1 MPPPAGHRDQLVSR
15 RIATGQVADPR
26 RIGRDRFRCFRF
38 DTDEAASLLND
49 VSGLEL
55 SRGDVEALTTSTD
68 GWAAALQLAALSLR
82 GGSDASTLAGR
93 LSGASDVIREFLG
106 ENVLDTLGPDLRE
119 FLVVTSITER
129 TCGGLASVL
138 ARVTNGLA
146 MLDEVEQRGLFL
158 QRIDD
163 DPNWFR
169 FHQMF
174 AEFLRRRLEHDGLDR
189 VEQLHRTAS
198 SWFAENGY
206 LNEAVDHALAAGDL
220 ARAVDLVEQD
230 GTSLLEQSKMTTLLG
245 IVKKLPPQLV
255 VSRARLQLDIA
266 WANILLQRSTLPP
279 GALNRFEAAL
289 GHADLSGAAQ
299 EDLRAEADVVR
310 AVAESYADRVE
321 RVDDLVAEAMSRPDT
336 LHPRVPGSA
345 GSAAAFAAICRFDFV
360 GAHRLLDWAAP
371 YQEMMGPFGTVYGR
385 CPGGMAARYQL
396 DIPAALT
403 SFRGALEIA
412 TGVGPHSHAAR
423 LAGALLGELLY
434 ETGDLAEAARLLDE
448 SDLLG
453 ADGGIVDSLAAR
465 YVIGARI
472 KAAQGDHGSAADRL
486 ATGAKAV
493 VHLRLPRLAARI
505 NNEQIRLG
513 IELPQAVAGGLRSP
527 RTIPRDNGIATMTAE
542 LDEDSA
548 VRLLSA
554 SDSADDH
561 EQACR
566 RAADLVAAID
576 GERRPLAALQ
586 AQVLH
591 IETLTSA
598 GREAD
603 ARDEL
608 APVAAKCAELGLSR
622 LLVDAGLA

>member
-1 MPPPAGHRDQLVSR
+1 
-15 RIATGQVADPR
+15 
-26 RIGRDRFRCFRF
+26 
-38 DTDEAASLLND
+38 
-49 VSGLEL
+49 
-55 SRGDVEALTTSTD
+55 VEALTTSTD

-513 IELPQAVAGGLRSP
+513 IELPQAVAAGLRSP